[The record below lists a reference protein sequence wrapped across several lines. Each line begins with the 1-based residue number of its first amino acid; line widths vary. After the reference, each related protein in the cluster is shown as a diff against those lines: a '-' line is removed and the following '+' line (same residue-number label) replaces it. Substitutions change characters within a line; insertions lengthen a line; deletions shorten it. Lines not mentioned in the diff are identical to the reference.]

1 MRTLGRTAV
10 LITIALVTAIAFAA
24 CGAGD
29 DDDDEEPQIQSAHGD
44 SVRSA
49 VLSAADRIGAAA
61 EDEDSR
67 GGSAQPGFA
76 QAPDL
81 NVGPASAL
89 QQGTP
94 GITVTGYGVATI
106 EADSAFLELYFG
118 GYYVEVPADDRD
130 AVPGSGG
137 VSYRSVS
144 AISEADLQPVID
156 ALIEAGVAR
165 EDIELLGGTYYDPY
179 SSSATLRV
187 TVRDLDRIGDLVD
200 AAADGAGELQEIYLQ
215 GTYVSYTVEDCG
227 ALAQAA
233 LDEAVADARERG
245 AALAQSLGVTLGEVN
260 AAADYGW
267 SPFGGTPC
275 GVDYA
280 VPVPM
285 GGVAYAESQAP
296 QVDFYATISVTFAI
310 G

>member
-1 MRTLGRTAV
+1 MKTLVRASILIAIV
-10 LITIALVTAIAFAA
+10 LAAGIALSA
-24 CGAGD
+24 CGGGN
-29 DDDDEEPQIQSAHGD
+29 DEGEPQIVAAHGD
-44 SVRSA
+44 AVRSA
-49 VLSAADRIGAAA
+49 VLSADRISAVA

-67 GGSAQPGFA
+67 GGVVQPGFA
-76 QAPDL
+76 EVAGMGGAPS
-81 NVGPASAL
+81 VGL
-89 QQGTP
+89 QQGTG
-94 GITVTGYGVATI
+94 GITVTGYGVASV

-118 GYYVEVPADDRD
+118 GYYVEVPVDEPD

-137 VSYRSVS
+137 ISYRSVS

-156 ALIEAGVAR
+156 ALVDAGVAR

-187 TVRDLDRIGDLVD
+187 TVRDLDELPELVE
-200 AAADGAGELQEIYLQ
+200 AATDGASELPDIYLQ
-215 GTYVSYTVEDCG
+215 GTYVSYTLEDCA

-245 AALAQSLGVTLGEVN
+245 AALAQALSVTLGGVV

-275 GVDYA
+275 GADYA
-280 VPVPM
+280 APVPI

-296 QVDFYATISVTFAI
+296 QVEFYATISVTFALS
-310 G
+310 

>member
-1 MRTLGRTAV
+1 MA
-10 LITIALVTAIAFAA
+10 
-24 CGAGD
+24 
-29 DDDDEEPQIQSAHGD
+29 AHGD
-44 SVRSA
+44 AVRSA
-49 VLSAADRIGAAA
+49 VLSADRISAAA

-67 GGSAQPGFA
+67 GGAAQPAFA
-76 QAPDL
+76 ELAGMGRAP
-81 NVGPASAL
+81 SAAF
-89 QQGTP
+89 QQGGG
-94 GITVTGYGVATI
+94 GIIVTGYGVASV
-106 EADSAFLELYFG
+106 EADSAFLELYFA
-118 GYYVEVPADDRD
+118 GYYVEVPVDEPD

-137 VSYRSVS
+137 ISYRSAS

-156 ALIEAGVAR
+156 ALVDAGVAR

-187 TVRDLDRIGDLVD
+187 TVRDLDDIGGLVD
-200 AAADGAGELQEIYLQ
+200 AATDGAGQLQDIYLQ
-215 GTYVSYTVEDCG
+215 GTYVSYTVEDCA

-245 AALAQSLGVTLGEVN
+245 AALAQSLSIGLGDVV

-280 VPVPM
+280 VPVPI
-285 GGVAYAESQAP
+285 GGIAYAENQAP
-296 QVDFYATISVTFAI
+296 QVDFYATISVTFALS
-310 G
+310 